1 MDNPSLGKRF
11 RTRFF
16 TGLFI
21 TFPVA
26 LTLISV
32 IWLFDLLDGL
42 LGHQLDRIL
51 GFHLPGLG
59 LFLSI
64 VIVFIVGVLATTV
77 FGQRFIGWIERLI
90 LKTPVL
96 KSFYNT
102 FKQLGDAFSPHN
114 RAAFKQFVLVEY
126 PRQGAHSFGF
136 LTKECMIKNSSGKEE
151 CYVSVYIPTNHL
163 YLGDIALFRKEEV
176 IVTDLSIE
184 EGIRVVL
191 SAGIAAPNVIVRS
204 RDYSLLPEATTEPG
218 SERVPSGAGEASL

>member
-42 LGHQLDRIL
+42 LGHQIDRVL
-51 GFHLPGLG
+51 GMHVPGLG
-59 LFLSI
+59 IILSVI
-64 VIVFIVGVLATTV
+64 IVFCVGVLATTV
-77 FGQRFIGWIERLI
+77 FGQRFIGWIEKLI
-90 LKTPVL
+90 MKTPVL

-126 PRQGAHSFGF
+126 PRQGARSFGF
-136 LTKECMIKNSSGKEE
+136 LTKECMIKNSSGTDV

-176 IVTDLSIE
+176 IVTDLTIE
-184 EGIRVVL
+184 EGIRVIL
-191 SAGIAAPNVIVRS
+191 SAGIAAPNVIVKS
-204 RDYSLLPEATTEPG
+204 KDYSLMSDTSAQPAAEHP
-218 SERVPSGAGEASL
+218 SSGAVEPSL